1 MSEIDPITGLP
12 KELGIW
18 EELVKEE
25 QRIKIKTVKRKFGKL
40 TTLIEGLNK
49 KDVNI
54 KDIAKKLKSKLACGG
69 TAKDD
74 TIELQGDHMKR
85 AKEELI
91 KLGFAESTIQIEK

>member
-1 MSEIDPITGLP
+1 MNDIDPITGLP

-40 TTLIEGLNK
+40 ITLIEGLNK

-54 KDIAKKLKSKLACGG
+54 KEIAKKLKSKLACGG
-69 TAKDD
+69 TAKDEV
-74 TIELQGDHMKR
+74 IELQGDHAKK

-91 KLGFAESTIQIEK
+91 KMGFAESTIQLER

>member
-1 MSEIDPITGLP
+1 MNDIDPITGLP

-40 TTLIEGLNK
+40 ITLIEGLNK

-54 KDIAKKLKSKLACGG
+54 KEIAKKLKSKLACGG
-69 TAKDD
+69 TAKDEV
-74 TIELQGDHMKR
+74 IELQGDHAKK

-91 KLGFAESTIQIEK
+91 KMGFAKSTSQLER

>member
-1 MSEIDPITGLP
+1 MSDIDPITGLP
-12 KELGIW
+12 KELGVW

-25 QRIKIKTVKRKFGKL
+25 QRITIKTVRRKFGKL
-40 TTLIEGLNK
+40 ITLIEGLNK

-74 TIELQGDHMKR
+74 IIELQGSHIKR
-85 AKEELI
+85 AKEAMI
-91 KLGFAESTIQIEK
+91 KMGFAESTIKVE